1 LTNDEVKPFFY
12 AYPCPIFNSA
22 YSQEEKMLNDKLR
35 DPVSGL
41 THLGAAILSLFGL
54 IALMVISWGDTPK
67 LVSVTIY
74 GVTLIAMFSASAT
87 YHMTISSP
95 KVIEILRKIDHSA
108 IYLLIA
114 GTYTPFC
121 VNAFHGF
128 WKWGL
133 LSIIWGLALI
143 GVGIKV
149 FIIRTPRWVNAGI
162 YLLMGWLIIAAV
174 GEMMAT
180 LPPEVLTWLIIGGV
194 IYTLGAVIYI
204 TKKMDFIPSVFGF
217 HEVWHIFVILA
228 AAAHYISILIYIKA

>member
-1 LTNDEVKPFFY
+1 
-12 AYPCPIFNSA
+12 
-22 YSQEEKMLNDKLR
+22 MLNDKLR